1 MSRELLIQLVRSNV
15 FSRKVIHSLIKKD
28 PSFKIIS
35 THPPTFIAD
44 RLNIPLNLSEQI
56 KTILNNNQLK
66 KAIKQD
72 KQYCKI
78 ITIFDHN
85 YPQLLKEISDAPLI
99 LYVIG
104 NISLLKRLP
113 NISVIGTRIP
123 SENAW
128 DKLELITTPLIKR
141 GWVIVSGFARGID
154 SLAHKLALNYDGATI
169 AVLGHGFNYLYPR
182 ENKGLFELIKS
193 RGLII
198 TEYPPHIPPKRYHF
212 PERNRII
219 SGLTLATLVIEAK
232 VRSGTLI
239 TVNQALEQ
247 GRDVYAVPDSPLL
260 VEAEGCHELIRDGA
274 TIVTK
279 AEHILNDWPESR
291 QLTLL

>member
-15 FSRKVIHSLIKKD
+15 FSRKIIHSLLKKD
-28 PSFKIIS
+28 PSFKSIS
-35 THPPTFIAD
+35 THPPTHIAEK
-44 RLNIPLNLSEQI
+44 LNIPLHLAKQI
-56 KTILNNNQLK
+56 KKVLNNEELK
-66 KAIKQD
+66 TIIQQD
-72 KQYCKI
+72 KRYCKI
-78 ITIFDHN
+78 ITIFDDN
-85 YPQLLKEISDAPLI
+85 YPLLLKNISDAPLI

-104 NISLLKRLP
+104 NISLLNKQP
-113 NISVIGTRIP
+113 NISVIGSRIP
-123 SENAW
+123 SKNAW
-128 DKLELITTPLIKR
+128 DKLELITTPLIKQ

-154 SLAHKLALNYDGATI
+154 SFAHKLTLNYDGATI

-193 RGLII
+193 RGLVI
-198 TEYPPHIPPKRYHF
+198 TEYPPHIPPKKYHF

-232 VRSGTLI
+232 SRSGTLI

-260 VEAEGCHELIRDGA
+260 EQAEGCHELIRDGA
-274 TIVTK
+274 TIVTT
-279 AEHILNDWPESR
+279 AEHIVNDWPESR